1 MAKTKQ
7 AYTPSQDETILKMHR
22 AGYSNEVIGER
33 LGKTRQTIERRV
45 RKLLNKDAAA

>member
-7 AYTPSQDETILKMHR
+7 AYTPSQDKTILQMKR
-22 AGYSNEVIGER
+22 AGDSNEVIGER

-45 RKLLNKDAAA
+45 RKLLNKEAAA